1 MSAELDPD
9 LAAVCSLDDRTRYA
23 LYQHVAQAR
32 EPVTR
37 DAAAA
42 VAGVDRA
49 VAAYHLDRLVEQGLL
64 VASFARPEGRSGP
77 GAGRPAKRYERS
89 DAEISVSLPP
99 RAYELL
105 AELLAA
111 AVESDVSGAVR
122 AALLDAAVGLGR
134 QLVQPEDD
142 PVAALQRQG
151 FEPYD
156 DAGVVRLNN
165 CPFHQLAQ
173 RHTEL
178 VCSMNEQLVTG
189 LLEGAGEGGLR
200 AELDPAPGRCCVALR
215 RV

>member
-1 MSAELDPD
+1 MSAELEPD
-9 LAAVCSLDDRTRYA
+9 LQAVCSLDDRTRYA
-23 LYQHVAQAR
+23 LYQHVAQSR

-89 DAEISVSLPP
+89 TAEINVSLPP

-105 AELLAA
+105 AELLAT
-111 AVESDVSGAVR
+111 AVQSDASGAVR
-122 AALLDAAVGLGR
+122 AALLEAAVALGR
-134 QLVQPEDD
+134 SLVEQSED
-142 PVAALQRQG
+142 PVAVLRRQG

-156 DAGVVRLNN
+156 DDGTVRLNN

-173 RHTEL
+173 RHTDL
-178 VCSMNEQLVTG
+178 VCGMNQQLITG
-189 LLEGAGEGGLR
+189 LLDGIGADRYR
-200 AELDPAPGRCCVALR
+200 AALDPAPGRCCVALTPR
-215 RV
+215 